1 MYSLSDDYVFHSRV
15 SPFGDLGVG
24 ACCELT
30 LVFVHL
36 RPSSPSCAKAS
47 TLSPL
52 FLDWKYCLLFSFFSL
67 LSGSV
72 NDCIFGQTRRLAD
85 KVASNFETPR
95 RLTFHQFCF
104 AKLG

>member
-1 MYSLSDDYVFHSRV
+1 MRRV

-24 ACCELT
+24 ACCELA

-52 FLDWKYCLLFSFFSL
+52 FLDWKYCLLFSFKL
-67 LSGSV
+67 
-72 NDCIFGQTRRLAD
+72 
-85 KVASNFETPR
+85 
-95 RLTFHQFCF
+95 
-104 AKLG
+104 KLGEFKIEDFESF